1 MRNRLIWV
9 LLGLVA
15 LGVGFWL
22 GGGLR
27 ALRFPSGSEGEEA
40 IGRPAPELS
49 FQSLGE
55 ADSRRLS
62 DYRGAV
68 VLLNFWATWC
78 PPCRAELPALDRLA
92 GELGPRGLRVLA
104 VSDED
109 PEVIRR
115 FLSDRTEREIEYGF
129 VRSIPA
135 ESPFA
140 LALRYRPVSVLIDAQ
155 GWVRAVIIGAQSF
168 ETFRQMVEP
177 YLPGAH
183 S

>member
-1 MRNRLIWV
+1 
-9 LLGLVA
+9 
-15 LGVGFWL
+15 
-22 GGGLR
+22 
-27 ALRFPSGSEGEEA
+27 
-40 IGRPAPELS
+40 
-49 FQSLGE
+49 
-55 ADSRRLS
+55 
-62 DYRGAV
+62 V

-155 GWVRAVIIGAQSF
+155 GRVRAVIIGAQSF
-168 ETFRQMVEP
+168 EAFRQMVEP
-177 YLPGAH
+177 YLPGAR